1 MNRYAIIAIAMVA
14 GAVLVAGTAVSS
26 TMAASEGKMSSS
38 AKTGYYKDGVFMVKA
53 GSGGPV
59 APLTKFSPKVAEI
72 KAGESVTWYNP
83 TRVAEPHTVT
93 FVMDQSQWA
102 DFVAPFTISNST
114 NVAPLQPGA
123 NAEAMT
129 FPGPA
134 GTAMVG
140 LNARS
145 LNAATVAADG
155 TASYM
160 PPNANYTL
168 TGTEKYVNSGWIW
181 PEGQTPEGL
190 QEISTFSVKFE
201 EAGTYDYICVIHPW
215 MTGQVVVK

>member
-26 TMAASEGKMSSS
+26 TMAASEGKMTSNT
-38 AKTGYYKDGVFMVKA
+38 KMGYKDGVFVVKA

-59 APLTKFSPKVAEI
+59 APLTKFSPKIAEI
-72 KAGESVTWYNP
+72 KAGESVTWYNL
-83 TRVAEPHTVT
+83 TRVGEPHTVT
-93 FVMDQSQWA
+93 FVMDEDQWA

-114 NVAPLQPGA
+114 SVVPLQPGA
-123 NAEAMT
+123 NAEALT

-134 GTAMVG
+134 GTAMLG

-145 LNAATVAADG
+145 LNPAIVAADG
-155 TASYM
+155 AASYM

-181 PEGQTPEGL
+181 PAGQTPQGL

-201 EAGTYDYICVIHPW
+201 EVGTYDYICVVHPW

>member
-1 MNRYAIIAIAMVA
+1 MNRHAIIAVAMIA
-14 GAVLVAGTAVSS
+14 GAVLVAGTAVGS
-26 TMAASEGKMSSS
+26 TMAASEGKMSTS
-38 AKTGYYKDGVFMVKA
+38 AKLGYKDGVFMVKT

-72 KAGESVTWYNP
+72 KAGETVTWYNP
-83 TRVAEPHTVT
+83 TKVGEPHTVT
-93 FVMDQSQWA
+93 FVMDPGQWA

-114 NVAPLQPGA
+114 NITPLQPGA
-123 NAEAMT
+123 NAEAVT

-140 LNARS
+140 INARS
-145 LNAATVAADG
+145 LNPAMVAADG
-155 TASYM
+155 VVSYM
-160 PPNANYTL
+160 APNANYTL
-168 TGTEKYVNSGWIW
+168 SGTEKYVNSGWIW
-181 PEGQTPEGL
+181 PKGLTPQGL

-201 EAGTYDYICVIHPW
+201 EAGTYDYICVVHPW